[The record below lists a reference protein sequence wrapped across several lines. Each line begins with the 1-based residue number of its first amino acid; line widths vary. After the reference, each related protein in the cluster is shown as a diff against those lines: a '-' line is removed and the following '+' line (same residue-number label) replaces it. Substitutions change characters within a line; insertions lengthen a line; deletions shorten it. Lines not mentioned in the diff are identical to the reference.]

1 MFNLLFVD
9 KIPDCIPHP
18 TNPLTCFIITGDQSW
33 TEADQMCS
41 DLQGILPRP
50 ISVAEGDAIWTIGG
64 GSELW
69 TGLVTE
75 DNP

>member
-1 MFNLLFVD
+1 
-9 KIPDCIPHP
+9 
-18 TNPLTCFIITGDQSW
+18 
-33 TEADQMCS
+33 MCS

-69 TGLVTE
+69 TGLLTE

>member
-1 MFNLLFVD
+1 
-9 KIPDCIPHP
+9 
-18 TNPLTCFIITGDQSW
+18 
-33 TEADQMCS
+33 MCS

-50 ISVAEGDAIWTIGG
+50 ISVAEGYAIWTIGG